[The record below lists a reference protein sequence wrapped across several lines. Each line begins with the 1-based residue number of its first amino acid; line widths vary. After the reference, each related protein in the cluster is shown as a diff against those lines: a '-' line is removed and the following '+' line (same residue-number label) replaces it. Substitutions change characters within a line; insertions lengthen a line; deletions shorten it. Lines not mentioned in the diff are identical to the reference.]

1 MGYRKLKD
9 VCDELSST
17 LIEVYQPQCNENR
30 LYFKL
35 IGKFVQYEHHIISQ
49 MTSDT
54 REITIISKLYTQ
66 QVIESNEK
74 YIDIINIKIK
84 DDDIEHTIHLS
95 FHEAY
100 NLKMNDENE
109 GNFVIRDDNGIL
121 KSLDKFPGNSNVIN
135 MMLELM

>member
-17 LIEVYQPQCNENR
+17 LIEVYQPHCNENR

-35 IGKFVQYEHHIISQ
+35 IGKCVQYEDHIISQ

-84 DDDIEHTIHLS
+84 DDGIEHMIHLS
-95 FHEAY
+95 FHDAY
-100 NLKMNDENE
+100 NLKMNEENE